1 MEAVGLAGRVAPV
14 LNVSGSP
21 GNTLWQTS
29 LIPGL
34 AAHASRKPKPTPTV
48 KVRDDVAPVKG
59 ATIRGGGKVAHT
71 NAKGVA
77 SLVGFKRRARVTVT
91 KPDYAGTSSRVP

>member
-1 MEAVGLAGRVAPV
+1 MEAIGLAGRVEPV
-14 LNVSGSP
+14 VNVSASP

-34 AAHASRKPKPTPTV
+34 AAHASRLPKPTV
-48 KVRDDVAPVKG
+48 KVRDDIAPVKG

-77 SLVGFKRRARVTVT
+77 SLKGFKRHVRLTVT
-91 KPDYAGTSSRVP
+91 KAGYFGASTRVP